1 MQSHLQKQAWS
12 HTPASDTGITHSD
25 YEALLGAAKSGESAA
40 FERLTERSVPRVFH
54 MLCRITKNRED
65 AEDALQDALLRAFI
79 NLHTFDERSSFST
92 WLTRIAINAALM
104 ILRKRRL
111 HRELP
116 MDGPGE
122 PGSNDWHWDMEDS
135 APNPEKRCA
144 QQEKERTL
152 IAAVSELRP
161 TIRKTVELRHFQE
174 HSMQE
179 TADILGISVAAAKGR
194 LFHARSALRKSRR
207 LRPFT
212 ELRNAR
218 TTSRYAQS
226 AVAGRQ
232 SGRAA

>member
-1 MQSHLQKQAWS
+1 MESHFRNQTWS
-12 HTPASDTGITHSD
+12 HIPAGETGITRSE
-25 YEALLGAAKSGESAA
+25 YEALLGAARSGESAA

-65 AEDALQDALLRAFI
+65 AEDALQDALLRAFV
-79 NLHTFDERSSFST
+79 NLHTFDGRSSFST

-116 MDGPGE
+116 MDGTGE
-122 PGSNDWHWDMEDS
+122 SGSDDWHWDLEDS
-135 APNPEKRCA
+135 APNPEKRCV
-144 QQEKERTL
+144 QQERERTL
-152 IAAVSELRP
+152 MAAVSELRP
-161 TIRKTVELRHFQE
+161 TIRKTVELCQFQE

-207 LRPFT
+207 LRPFIQG
-212 ELRNAR
+212 RNAR
-218 TTSRYAQS
+218 ATSRYTQS
-226 AVAGRQ
+226 AVARRQ
-232 SGRAA
+232 SDRAA